1 MHAALG
7 DRSLFPDLQPK
18 AYLNHA
24 AVSPPSLPVRAAVSE
39 VVDDYARRGAHAWL
53 RFRDQREDLRARLA
67 QLVHCA
73 PADLALVPNTSHGV
87 LDVALCYP
95 WRRGDRVVLMR
106 GDFPSN
112 VTPWQRAA
120 ATFGLEIEWIEGDVF
135 FAPERALADL
145 DAILRRGVRL
155 VAVSAV
161 QFQTGLR
168 LPVRELVALCH
179 RHGAELFVDAIQAVG
194 GMPIDVTADG
204 VDYLAAGAHK
214 WLMGIEGAGFLYV
227 SPNRIAALRPVVAS
241 WLSHED
247 AARFLFEGAGH
258 LRHDRP
264 IRQRADFLE
273 IGVMGSASFA
283 ALHASVGILLDLG
296 AAAIHAHAQAIL
308 DPLEAM
314 LTARGFT
321 SVRAREPALRSNILS
336 VRPPAH
342 LDLAA
347 TAKVFDAAGVAC
359 ATPDGYLRFSPHWHN
374 RADDVAA
381 VADALR
387 TLP

>member
-1 MHAALG
+1 MIALG
-7 DRSLFPDLQPK
+7 DRSLFPDLAAK

-24 AVSPPSLPVRAAVSE
+24 AVSPPSLPVRAAVQE

-67 QLVHCA
+67 RLVACE
-73 PADLALVPNTSHGV
+73 PADIALVPNTSHGV
-87 LDVALCYP
+87 LDVALCFP

-120 ATFGLEIEWIEGDVF
+120 ATFGLDIEWIDGGAF
-135 FAPERALADL
+135 FEPQRALADL
-145 DAILRRGVRL
+145 DAILRRGARL
-155 VAVSAV
+155 LAVSAV
-161 QFQTGLR
+161 QFQTGLH
-168 LPVRELVALCH
+168 LPLRALADLCH
-179 RHGAELFVDAIQAVG
+179 RHGTELFVDAIQAVG
-194 GMPIDVTADG
+194 GVPLDVAATG

-227 SPNRIAALRPVVAS
+227 APSRIAALRPVVAS

-247 AARFLFEGAGH
+247 AARFLFEGEGH

-273 IGVMGSASFA
+273 IGVMGSTSYA
-283 ALHASVGILLDLG
+283 ALHAAVGILLELTP
-296 AAAIHAHAQAIL
+296 AAIHAHAQTIL
-308 DPLEAM
+308 DPLEAA
-314 LTARGFT
+314 LVRHGCR
-321 SVRAREPALRSNILS
+321 SVRARDAALRSNILS
-336 VRPPAH
+336 VRPPQGR
-342 LDLAA
+342 DLA
-347 TAKVFDAAGVAC
+347 TVAKALDAAGVAC

-374 RADDVAA
+374 RAADVATVESALA
-381 VADALR
+381 VLG
-387 TLP
+387 

>member
-1 MHAALG
+1 MRAALG
-7 DRSLFPDLQPK
+7 DRSLFPDLQAK

-24 AVSPPSLPVRAAVSE
+24 AISPPSLPVRAAV
-39 VVDDYARRGAHAWL
+39 
-53 RFRDQREDLRARLA
+53 
-67 QLVHCA
+67 
-73 PADLALVPNTSHGV
+73 
-87 LDVALCYP
+87 LDVALCFP
-95 WRRGDRVVLMR
+95 WQRGDRVVLMR
-106 GDFPSN
+106 GDFPAN

-120 ATFGLEIEWIEGDVF
+120 ATFGLEIEWIEGDGF

-168 LPVRELVALCH
+168 LPLRALADLCH

-194 GMPIDVTADG
+194 GLPVDVTATG

-214 WLMGIEGAGFLYV
+214 WLMGIEGAGFLYIAPTRV
-227 SPNRIAALRPVVAS
+227 AALRPVVAS

-247 AARFLFEGAGH
+247 AARFLFEGEGH

-264 IRQRADFLE
+264 IRHRADFLE
-273 IGVMGSASFA
+273 IGVMGSTSYA
-283 ALHASVGILLDLG
+283 ALHAAVAILLDLG
-296 AAAIHAHAQAIL
+296 PASIHAHVQTIL
-308 DPLEAM
+308 DPLEAA
-314 LTARGFT
+314 LTAHGFT
-321 SVRAREPALRSNILS
+321 SVRASDPALRSNILS

-347 TAKVFDAAGVAC
+347 AAKAFDAAGVAC
-359 ATPDGYLRFSPHWHN
+359 ATPDGFLRFSPHWHN
-374 RADDVAA
+374 SAADVAA
-381 VADALR
+381 AETCLAVLS
-387 TLP
+387 